1 MQKWIAQDCEREQ
14 FSKAES
20 ESEKSKKRTGVD
32 DLGKATRKI
41 TGLRLRGDVY
51 YADTTA
57 NGVRISQRI
66 GKVSERDARAILS
79 ELISRAFKE
88 QYFPEKEEIKGD
100 QKLRLILNEYGTKKL
115 QYVKSF
121 STRVFMLKPLDR
133 LLGNRI
139 AKDLR
144 ISDVEE
150 YRRIRLSEK
159 KTIGGRPTEQ
169 PVSISTVNHEVKELL
184 SALQWAT
191 RERLLE
197 FNPIAG
203 IEHLKEPDPKK
214 IMLDKGK
221 ESGMDWLRLYN
232 SIGEKHR
239 ATGKLTI
246 RGKKDRLKFL
256 IQYKTGMRIGEVN
269 AIEHSWIDQVNRYI
283 YLPAEATKAQRAREI
298 PIDLETIQAINEF
311 RADAAGSKYS
321 HDKYLFFNPRSGEHD
336 KRSYKAFNN
345 AVKRAGLSKEI
356 TSHALRRTRGTIWDS
371 VDERASMEVLGHSDY
386 KVHRKHYTEVTEDR
400 IRSLTGDIQQ
410 EKEKMENE

>member
-20 ESEKSKKRTGVD
+20 ENKENYSTESST
-32 DLGKATRKI
+32 LGKKTRKI
-41 TGLRLRGDVY
+41 SGLRLRGDVY

-57 NGVRISQRI
+57 NGVRISERI
-66 GKVSERDARAILS
+66 GKVPESVARGILS
-79 ELISRAFKE
+79 KLISDSFAGKHFPKKE
-88 QYFPEKEEIKGD
+88 TTSIQ
-100 QKLRLILNEYGTKKL
+100 LRDICIEYVEKKL
-115 QYVKSF
+115 SFVKSKE
-121 STRVFMLKPLDR
+121 TRMHLFKPLDR

-159 KTIGGRPTEQ
+159 KTIAGRPTDR

-184 SALQWAT
+184 SALRWAT

-239 ATGKLTI
+239 STGKLTI

-298 PIDLETIQAINEF
+298 PIDLETIQAINSY
-311 RADAAGSKYS
+311 RIDATNTKYA
-321 HDKYLFFNPRSGEHD
+321 HDKYLFYNPKTGSHD

-356 TSHALRRTRGTIWDS
+356 TSHALRRTRGTIWDGI
-371 VDERASMEVLGHSDY
+371 DERASMEVLGHSDH

-400 IRSLTGDIQQ
+400 IKRLTGDIQQ
-410 EKEKMENE
+410 EKEKMGNE

>member
-1 MQKWIAQDCEREQ
+1 
-14 FSKAES
+14 
-20 ESEKSKKRTGVD
+20 
-32 DLGKATRKI
+32 LGKATRKI

-88 QYFPEKEEIKGD
+88 QYFPGKEEEKGNSI
-100 QKLRLILNEYGTKKL
+100 LRVILNDYGTKKL

-159 KTIGGRPTEQ
+159 KTIAGRPTDQ

-184 SALQWAT
+184 SALRWAV

-197 FNPIAG
+197 YNPIAG

-256 IQYKTGMRIGEVN
+256 IQYKTGMRISEVN
-269 AIEHSWIDQVNRYI
+269 AIEHSWIDQINRYI

-311 RADAAGSKYS
+311 RADATNTKYA
-321 HDKYLFFNPRSGEHD
+321 HDKYLFYNPKTGSHD

-345 AVKRAGLSKEI
+345 AVARAGLSKEI

-400 IRSLTGDIQQ
+400 IKKLISDPDTIPTSESQQ
-410 EKEKMENE
+410 C

>member
-1 MQKWIAQDCEREQ
+1 M
-14 FSKAES
+14 
-20 ESEKSKKRTGVD
+20 
-32 DLGKATRKI
+32 GKATRKI
-41 TGLRLRGDVY
+41 TGLRLRGGVY

-88 QYFPEKEEIKGD
+88 QYFPGKEEEKGNSI
-100 QKLRLILNEYGTKKL
+100 LRVILNDYGTKKL

-139 AKDLR
+139 TKDLR

-159 KTIGGRPTEQ
+159 KTIGGRPTDQ

-184 SALQWAT
+184 SALQWAV

-197 FNPIAG
+197 YNPIAG

-232 SIGEKHR
+232 SIGERHR
-239 ATGKLTI
+239 STGKLTI

-269 AIEHSWIDQVNRYI
+269 AIEHTWIDQISGYI
-283 YLPAEATKAQRAREI
+283 YLPAEATKAQKPRKI
-298 PIDLETIQAINEF
+298 PIDIETIQAINSY
-311 RADAAGSKYS
+311 RTDATNTKYA
-321 HDKYLFFNPRSGEHD
+321 HDKYLFYNHRTGTHD
-336 KRSYKAFNN
+336 NRSYKAFNN

-400 IRSLTGDIQQ
+400 IKKLISDSDNIPTIKSQQ
-410 EKEKMENE
+410 CANH

>member
-20 ESEKSKKRTGVD
+20 ENKENYSTESST
-32 DLGKATRKI
+32 LGKKTRKI
-41 TGLRLRGDVY
+41 SGLRLRGDVY

-57 NGVRISQRI
+57 NGVRISERI
-66 GKVSERDARAILS
+66 GKVPESVARGILS
-79 ELISRAFKE
+79 KLISDSFAGKHFPKKE
-88 QYFPEKEEIKGD
+88 TTSIQ
-100 QKLRLILNEYGTKKL
+100 LRDICIEYVEKKL
-115 QYVKSF
+115 SFVKSKE
-121 STRVFMLKPLDR
+121 TRMHLFKPLDR

-139 AKDLR
+139 TKDLR

-159 KTIGGRPTEQ
+159 KTIGGRPTDQ

-184 SALQWAT
+184 SALQWAV

-197 FNPIAG
+197 YNPIAG

-232 SIGEKHR
+232 AIGEKHR
-239 ATGKLTI
+239 STGKLTI

-298 PIDLETIQAINEF
+298 PIDLETMQAINSY
-311 RADAAGSKYS
+311 RTDATSTKYA
-321 HDKYLFFNPRSGEHD
+321 HDKYLFYNPKTGSHD
-336 KRSYKAFNN
+336 KRSYKVFKN
-345 AVKRAGLSKEI
+345 AVLRAGLSKEI
-356 TSHALRRTRGTIWDS
+356 TSHALRRTRGTIWDGI
-371 VDERASMEVLGHSDY
+371 DERASMEVLGHSDY

-410 EKEKMENE
+410 EKEKMGNE